1 MAGRYQNLLAANVV
15 LPRWGSVFWGSKRSP
30 NSLAVF
36 EEPLQ
41 AIKREEKGKEGREEE
56 RKERDGRTTPPPI
69 YFGHGLSRR
78 GCMKELQMSFFP
90 ALGANSAL

>member
-15 LPRWGSVFWGSKRSP
+15 LPRWGSKRSP

-56 RKERDGRTTPPPI
+56 RKERDGRTTPPQYI
-69 YFGHGLSRR
+69 LVT
-78 GCMKELQMSFFP
+78 
-90 ALGANSAL
+90 ALVDGDA